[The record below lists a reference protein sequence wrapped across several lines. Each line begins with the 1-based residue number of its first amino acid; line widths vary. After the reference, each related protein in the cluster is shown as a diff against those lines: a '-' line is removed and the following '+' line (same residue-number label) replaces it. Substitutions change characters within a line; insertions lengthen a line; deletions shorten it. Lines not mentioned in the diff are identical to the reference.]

1 MIWKELKTGDKLTV
15 AVPHGDG
22 KYDIQI
28 SNVIQCKKF
37 SETSKSYY
45 LKFKYTNTNG
55 KRTRCVCLVHES
67 LERPVNFIGDYKNL
81 TESMNP
87 DSLIICCE
95 ENEALVKEAIYSVNA
110 FMIAKYE
117 KQIRELQE
125 RVETLKHIEL

>member
-1 MIWKELKTGDKLTV
+1 
-15 AVPHGDG
+15 
-22 KYDIQI
+22 
-28 SNVIQCKKF
+28 
-37 SETSKSYY
+37 
-45 LKFKYTNTNG
+45 
-55 KRTRCVCLVHES
+55 
-67 LERPVNFIGDYKNL
+67 VNFIGDYKNL
-81 TESMNP
+81 TGAINP

>member
-1 MIWKELKTGDKLTV
+1 MIWKDLKTGDKLTV
-15 AVPHGDG
+15 AVPQGDG
-22 KYDIQI
+22 EYDIQI

-55 KRTRCVCLVHES
+55 KRTRCACFVYES
-67 LERPVNFIGDYKNL
+67 LEQPVNFIGDYKNL
-81 TESMNP
+81 TESINP

-95 ENEALVKEAIYSVNA
+95 ENEALVKEAICSVNA

>member
-1 MIWKELKTGDKLTV
+1 MIWRELKAGDKLTV
-15 AVPHGDG
+15 AVPQGDG

-37 SETSKSYY
+37 RETSKSYY

-55 KRTRCVCLVHES
+55 KRTRCTCLVHES
-67 LERPVNFIGDYKNL
+67 LEQLVNFIGDYKNL

-87 DSLIICCE
+87 YSLIICCE
-95 ENEALVKEAIYSVNA
+95 ENEALIKESICSVNA

-117 KQIRELQE
+117 KQIKELQK
-125 RVETLKHIEL
+125 RVENLKRIEL